1 MVNSI
6 SAGPY
11 LENYCLFQSKPP
23 AYGSAAHRS
32 AHQMMTMVA
41 KQVSRVPPL
50 QPGKASYED
59 FLPLPLQMQAMILQS
74 TDVNCA
80 LEEVCTQCGYSLAC
94 GTKQISSDCYHNSN
108 CFHNSESLPFPW
120 LSNVTGMM

>member
-1 MVNSI
+1 
-6 SAGPY
+6 
-11 LENYCLFQSKPP
+11 
-23 AYGSAAHRS
+23 
-32 AHQMMTMVA
+32 MMTMVA

-80 LEEVCTQCGYSLAC
+80 LEEVCTQLLLISMWDKAN
-94 GTKQISSDCYHNSN
+94 KQ
-108 CFHNSESLPFPW
+108 W
-120 LSNVTGMM
+120 LLS